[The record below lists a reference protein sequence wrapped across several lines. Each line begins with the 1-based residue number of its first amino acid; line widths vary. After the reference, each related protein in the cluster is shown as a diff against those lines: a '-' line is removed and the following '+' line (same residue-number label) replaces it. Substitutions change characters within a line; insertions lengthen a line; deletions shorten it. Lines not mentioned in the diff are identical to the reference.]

1 MGRAERR
8 AGNGRQRVRLNRTVF
23 LLLVGTA
30 AALGVA
36 KLSGPLKTVWGQQ
49 QDLARLREERTTLAA
64 ERTRL
69 QTLKRHLAS
78 DEGQEQAARR
88 AGYLRPGERRLV
100 FVRDPKEAAET
111 HEGAEDSRAT
121 PAAPADQSP

>member
-1 MGRAERR
+1 MGRADRR

-30 AALGVA
+30 AAVGVA
-36 KLSGPLKTVWGQQ
+36 KLSAPLKTAWNQQ
-49 QDLARLREERTTLAA
+49 QDLARLREERAALAT

-69 QTLKRHLAS
+69 QALKRHLAS

-100 FVRDPKEAAET
+100 FVRDPEEAAET
-111 HEGAEDSRAT
+111 AEGAEDSRGAS
-121 PAAPADQSP
+121 AAPDGRSP